1 MAPRNYFQFF
11 QNLLCSFHRI
21 LKWHSIDLKI
31 QNGRIPAYMRLPW
44 NRHSPW
50 PVPRATQHPVLG
62 AVGAAWNALRGPWP
76 RATKRWQK
84 GHRKRSWKRP
94 GMVGKNGQN
103 HPKWW
108 ISVDLR
114 FVKQGGKRK
123 SPISWPRKTMSNHKW
138 WNVVVCCTY
147 PSQEAGFVQF
157 FNHQAKDLVEAPV
170 ETPKVETPK
179 EEQEAELS
187 QPQGEVGE
195 LQLEINE
202 EKVEPIERLQSPQE
216 DEIELANVGTDSEKS
231 ESESSCGSS
240 ESDEMDDMDVSFQ
253 ESSGNPQ
260 PNRPNQ
266 PNLPYLVDN
275 DSGVY
280 FTLHQS
286 PRRCWVHAFRWPS
299 DHLWVRRFPGQLEK
313 TALGQGFVAFASR
326 RKVYVF
332 SSGGA
337 ICRLLGVFFGVHD
350 VCGGT
355 LPVTIP
361 LQPLHLWTYR
371 RWIGLDS
378 LDRDEWCKIVYSF
391 NQSSNKSITW
401 CWWGLEY
408 QNNPSETHSIP

>member
-1 MAPRNYFQFF
+1 M
-11 QNLLCSFHRI
+11 
-21 LKWHSIDLKI
+21 
-31 QNGRIPAYMRLPW
+31 
-44 NRHSPW
+44 
-50 PVPRATQHPVLG
+50 
-62 AVGAAWNALRGPWP
+62 
-76 RATKRWQK
+76 
-84 GHRKRSWKRP
+84 
-94 GMVGKNGQN
+94 
-103 HPKWW
+103 
-108 ISVDLR
+108 
-114 FVKQGGKRK
+114 
-123 SPISWPRKTMSNHKW
+123 
-138 WNVVVCCTY
+138 VVCCTY

-202 EKVEPIERLQSPQE
+202 KVEPIERLQSPQE
-216 DEIELANVGTDSEKS
+216 DEIERLANGTDSEKS
-231 ESESSCGSS
+231 ESERLQSSCGSS
-240 ESDEMDDMDVSFQ
+240 ESEMEMDVSFQ

-260 PNRPNQ
+260 PNL

-275 DSGVY
+275 DSGFY

-332 SSGGA
+332 SSGA
-337 ICRLLGVFFGVHD
+337 APCRLLGVFFGVHD

-361 LQPLHLWTYR
+361 LQPLHL
-371 RWIGLDS
+371 
-378 LDRDEWCKIVYSF
+378 
-391 NQSSNKSITW
+391 
-401 CWWGLEY
+401 
-408 QNNPSETHSIP
+408 

>member
-1 MAPRNYFQFF
+1 M
-11 QNLLCSFHRI
+11 
-21 LKWHSIDLKI
+21 
-31 QNGRIPAYMRLPW
+31 
-44 NRHSPW
+44 
-50 PVPRATQHPVLG
+50 
-62 AVGAAWNALRGPWP
+62 
-76 RATKRWQK
+76 
-84 GHRKRSWKRP
+84 
-94 GMVGKNGQN
+94 
-103 HPKWW
+103 
-108 ISVDLR
+108 
-114 FVKQGGKRK
+114 
-123 SPISWPRKTMSNHKW
+123 
-138 WNVVVCCTY
+138 VVCCTY

-202 EKVEPIERLQSPQE
+202 EKVEPIERLRSPQE
-216 DEIELANVGTDSEKS
+216 DEIELPQEPNGTDSEKS

-240 ESDEMDDMDVSFQ
+240 ESDEMDEMDVSFQ

-260 PNRPNQ
+260 PNRPNRPNQ

-337 ICRLLGVFFGVHD
+337 ICRLLGVFFGLHD

-361 LQPLHLWTYR
+361 LQPLHL
-371 RWIGLDS
+371 
-378 LDRDEWCKIVYSF
+378 
-391 NQSSNKSITW
+391 
-401 CWWGLEY
+401 
-408 QNNPSETHSIP
+408 

>member
-1 MAPRNYFQFF
+1 M
-11 QNLLCSFHRI
+11 
-21 LKWHSIDLKI
+21 
-31 QNGRIPAYMRLPW
+31 
-44 NRHSPW
+44 
-50 PVPRATQHPVLG
+50 
-62 AVGAAWNALRGPWP
+62 
-76 RATKRWQK
+76 
-84 GHRKRSWKRP
+84 
-94 GMVGKNGQN
+94 
-103 HPKWW
+103 
-108 ISVDLR
+108 
-114 FVKQGGKRK
+114 
-123 SPISWPRKTMSNHKW
+123 
-138 WNVVVCCTY
+138 
-147 PSQEAGFVQF
+147 QF
-157 FNHQAKDLVEAPV
+157 FNHQAKELVEAPV
-170 ETPKVETPK
+170 EAPKVETPK

-195 LQLEINE
+195 LQPEINE

-260 PNRPNQ
+260 PNRPNR

-337 ICRLLGVFFGVHD
+337 PCRLLGVLGFMD

-355 LPVTIP
+355 LPVTIT
-361 LQPLHLWTYR
+361 LQPLHL
-371 RWIGLDS
+371 
-378 LDRDEWCKIVYSF
+378 
-391 NQSSNKSITW
+391 
-401 CWWGLEY
+401 
-408 QNNPSETHSIP
+408 